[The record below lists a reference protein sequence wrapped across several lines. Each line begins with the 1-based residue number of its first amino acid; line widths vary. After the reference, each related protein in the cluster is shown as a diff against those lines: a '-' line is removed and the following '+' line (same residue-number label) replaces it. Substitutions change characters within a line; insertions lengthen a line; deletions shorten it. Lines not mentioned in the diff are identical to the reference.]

1 MVDGHEADE
10 RFSLV
15 EHPMSARALAAPLHR
30 HTNEDEY
37 SFVIEGRMGAL
48 LGGEHVEAGPGDLV
62 HKPRGEW
69 HTFWNAGD
77 EPCRILEIISPG
89 RLRTLLRGACRSRR
103 RRAGRY
109 RNNWAPCASGSHWRW
124 IRKRARTRAAL
135 QPSLP
140 GRTTRAPLASGVRLS
155 GAQQFP
161 VPLGDDFNCAI
172 GHLDG
177 GLIVDRVRRRRSP
190 GGPDF
195 CVGQRVLRGSLVIQ
209 VRKQREVDQPQRSV
223 VGGG

>member
-69 HTFWNAGD
+69 HDLLECGKTSLAQSSRSFLPPASNA
-77 EPCRILEIISPG
+77 SS
-89 RLRTLLRGACRSRR
+89 RS
-103 RRAGRY
+103 
-109 RNNWAPCASGSHWRW
+109 
-124 IRKRARTRAAL
+124 
-135 QPSLP
+135 
-140 GRTTRAPLASGVRLS
+140 LS
-155 GAQQFP
+155 
-161 VPLGDDFNCAI
+161 I
-172 GHLDG
+172 
-177 GLIVDRVRRRRSP
+177 
-190 GGPDF
+190 
-195 CVGQRVLRGSLVIQ
+195 
-209 VRKQREVDQPQRSV
+209 
-223 VGGG
+223 